1 MTIKRDFWLL
11 LSALLTLIGSVL
23 VLSCSQPPRET
34 VGSYRYD
41 VPDPELWMPVPA
53 QVDDSINFTSDEF
66 AEVEYLQRYNYVPGG
81 AAILVASVTL
91 PQNEPKESLT
101 SYLEGYAARWDK
113 KNVTMQNFQKGNFY
127 INQVIVDTGEFYIIK
142 EAVFYRYWNEGFVID
157 IVTVKAH
164 VKAMDDTVSS
174 ILKSVRVRQ

>member
-1 MTIKRDFWLL
+1 ML
-11 LSALLTLIGSVL
+11 LSVVGSVL

-53 QVDDSINFTSDEF
+53 QVDDSINFASDEF

-91 PQNEPKESLT
+91 PQSEPKESLA
-101 SYLEGYAARWDK
+101 SFLEGYAARWDRK
-113 KNVTMQNFQKGNFY
+113 DVTMQNFQRGNFY

-157 IVTVKAH
+157 IVTGKAH
-164 VKAMDDTVSS
+164 VKAMDDAVASL
-174 ILKSVRVRQ
+174 LKSVRVSQ